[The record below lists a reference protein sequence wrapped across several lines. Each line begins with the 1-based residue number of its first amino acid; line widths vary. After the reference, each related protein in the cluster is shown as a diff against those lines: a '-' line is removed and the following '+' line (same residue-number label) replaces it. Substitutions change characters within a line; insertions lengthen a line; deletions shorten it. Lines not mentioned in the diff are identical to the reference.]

1 MDNETKIKMDCNT
14 LPGSQFYNAVVGED
28 VLDDMKTKKIEKFG
42 KKVLVW
48 QPICS
53 CGLKSF
59 SFFLRLEQLGAMI
72 TGKNV

>member
-1 MDNETKIKMDCNT
+1 MDKETKIKMDCNT

-53 CGLKSF
+53 CVLKSF
-59 SFFLRLEQLGAMI
+59 SFFLRLEQFGAMI